1 MSSPEIRSSYR
12 YGHNHLADRYELPP
26 IDWDSIRERP
36 DAGIE
41 QAPGWPRPVH
51 LLADHDQFGRQD
63 VIAVR
68 DLGETALL
76 VHDRTRGS
84 KGRDPA
90 RIRGAAMSVATREFD
105 LVAVARIDDPA
116 AVADMARRWADGGW
130 P

>member
-1 MSSPEIRSSYR
+1 
-12 YGHNHLADRYELPP
+12 LPP

-41 QAPGWPRPVH
+41 QAPGTGG
-51 LLADHDQFGRQD
+51 LGRYTCWLTTINPD
-63 VIAVR
+63 DSPHVTAVR
-68 DLGETALL
+68 NLGETALL

-116 AVADMARRWADGGW
+116 AVADMAWRWADGGW